1 MGGRRTGFPAVPIRK
16 AINDIQAEVQRTLAR
31 VSSEGPERL
40 TEEIL
45 KADRIYVAG
54 GGRSGLMARALAM
67 RLMHL
72 GLVTYVVGETTTP
85 AVQSG
90 DLLLACSASG
100 ETQVTVLVSR
110 VARDAGA
117 RVFAI
122 TATPD
127 SPMARQADETI
138 IIPAPSKHLSPEDRS
153 SAQYGGSLFEQALL
167 VLLDAVS
174 AEIGRRLGTPPQE
187 LDSRHANL
195 E

>member
-1 MGGRRTGFPAVPIRK
+1 MPIRTS
-16 AINDIQAEVQRTLAR
+16 IDQIVAELKGMLGR
-31 VSSEGPERL
+31 VEPTGLERL
-40 TEEIL
+40 VE
-45 KADRIYVAG
+45 AVVGAGRVYVAG
-54 GGRSGLMARALAM
+54 GGRSGLMARAFAM

-85 AVQSG
+85 AIRSG

-100 ETQVTVLVSR
+100 ETHVTVVVSQ
-110 VARDAGA
+110 VAQKAGA

-122 TATPD
+122 TAMPD
-127 SPMARQADETI
+127 SPMARLADETI
-138 IIPAPSKHLSPEDRS
+138 VIPAPSKRAERKDTQSF
-153 SAQYGGSLFEQALL
+153 QYGGSLFEQGLL

-174 AEIGRRLGTPPQE
+174 AEIGRRRGAAPQE